1 MMVVLHTTRY
11 GDTSLVVHGYTEEA
25 GRCSFLLRG
34 AYRPSSGKRRQQSH
48 STVLLHPLSIVNY
61 VASSGTRSSMPY
73 LREFSPKYRLNS
85 IREDFSKIPV
95 AMFVSELLY
104 RTILHSE
111 RDAQLYAF
119 IEDSVLKLEAME
131 GSPANFHI
139 WFMDRYSAFMGF
151 PFEKDSL
158 LDYNPFTPQQ
168 VSRLEFMHR
177 ASFGEAMACP
187 MTGVERKDI
196 VEAVLRYL
204 EYHTGSRIAM
214 RSMQVFHDVFSDRK

>member
-1 MMVVLHTTRY
+1 MMIVLHTTRY
-11 GDTSLVVHGYTEEA
+11 GDTSLVVHGYTEDT

-34 AYRPSSGKRRQQSH
+34 AYRSASGKKRQSVH
-48 STVLLHPLSIVNY
+48 NTVLLHPLSIVNY
-61 VASSGTRSSMPY
+61 VATANPRGNMPG
-73 LREFSPKYRLNS
+73 LREFTPKYRLNS
-85 IREDFSKIPV
+85 IRENFSKIPV

-111 RDAQLYAF
+111 RDTQLYAF

-158 LDYNPFTPQQ
+158 QDYNPFTPQQ
-168 VSRLEFMHR
+168 VSRLEFMHC
-177 ASFGEAMACP
+177 ASFEDAMACP
-187 MTGVERKDI
+187 MTGTERKDI

-214 RSMQVFHDVFSDRK
+214 RSMQVFHDVFSDKK